1 MNKLGPVSSGSLILV
16 GKVIRPHGLSG
27 LLRIRSYA
35 ESERSFI
42 NAGTVFLRS
51 VSGECH
57 EYSVTSVE
65 PQKNIFLMKLEE
77 LLSKDEAEELRGAE
91 IFISKEALT
100 RKDDE
105 FFWYELLGLKVY
117 LDTGEY
123 VGVLSNIISTLGN
136 DIYVV
141 KEGTKEIL
149 VPAVY
154 EVIKNIDLE
163 NGTLCIS
170 ALEGLLD
177 LNEI

>member
-1 MNKLGPVSSGSLILV
+1 LNKLGPGSCGSLILV
-16 GKVIRPHGLSG
+16 GTVIRPHGLSG

-51 VSGECH
+51 VSGECY
-57 EYSVTSVE
+57 EYTVTSVE
-65 PQKNIFLMKLEE
+65 FHKNIFLMKLEE
-77 LLSKDEAEELRGAE
+77 VLSREKAEELRGAE
-91 IFISKEALT
+91 IFISKEALG
-100 RKDDE
+100 REDDE
-105 FFWYELLGLKVY
+105 FFWYELLGLKVC

-123 VGVLSNIISTLGN
+123 IGVLSNIISTQGS

-141 KEGTKEIL
+141 KEGNKEIL

-154 EVIKNIDLE
+154 EVIKDIDLE
-163 NGTLCIS
+163 NGTLCIAAS
-170 ALEGLLD
+170 EGLLD